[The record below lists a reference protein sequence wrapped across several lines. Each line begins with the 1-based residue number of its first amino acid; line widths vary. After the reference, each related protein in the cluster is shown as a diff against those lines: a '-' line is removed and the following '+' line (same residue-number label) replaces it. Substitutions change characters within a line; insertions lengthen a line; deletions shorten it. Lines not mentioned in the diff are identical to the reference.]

1 MPTPEYW
8 EPSTARTAGSPPPWT
23 GKRVPLVSR
32 APKIVLPRRLNK
44 KGTRQDEVGQPAQ
57 LQGRHHGAP
66 AACVGARR
74 AHAVRESRARDARP
88 ARRGPE
94 SRGPPADA
102 DPRRDVPQMA
112 HPWLSHVR
120 RGCDRRRA
128 VQRAAREPGVR
139 ARHRDLL
146 AVRAPPVAVLR
157 PGARRL
163 PAERPLGRSLQD
175 PARDRGVCPPAA
187 GAGATHRPGG
197 GCTHG
202 SARPARRGCGDR
214 GVPSLHDDA
223 RRREA
228 ELQDGHERLAG
239 RAAPGREDPGR
250 IPAAGLQPG
259 PGVSDASPT
268 ALAGKLALVTGAS
281 RGIGLAV
288 AELLHTAG
296 AHVVRLARTL
306 VDGTADRR
314 TDLRCDVTDPAA
326 VDRAVG
332 RVLADRGVPDI
343 VVNNAGIFFIKPAAE
358 TTPDDFTRTIAVNLI
373 APFLVTRALVPHLVR
388 RCTWHFV
395 TIGSIADYVAFTGS
409 TAYTASKFGL
419 RGMHEV
425 LRAELSRTGV
435 RTTLVSPGPVDTPIW
450 DGIDPDAR
458 PGFTKRNA
466 MLQAG
471 DVAEA
476 GLVFGTPGARDARD
490 QRRLVSP

>member
-8 EPSTARTAGSPPPWT
+8 ERSTARTARSLPPRT

-44 KGTRQDEVGQPAQ
+44 HGTRQDEVRLHRAA
-57 LQGRHHGAP
+57 AP
-66 AACVGARR
+66 GARAR
-74 AHAVRESRARDARP
+74 HAHAVRKSRARDARP
-88 ARRGPE
+88 ARRGPD

-102 DPRRDVPQMA
+102 GPRRDVPQMA
-112 HPWLSHVR
+112 HPRLPHVR
-120 RGCDRRRA
+120 GRRDRRRA
-128 VQRAAREPGVR
+128 LQRAARDPGVR

-146 AVRAPPVAVLR
+146 PVRAPPAAVLR

-163 PAERPLGRSLQD
+163 PAERAAGRSLQD
-175 PARDRGVCPPAA
+175 SARDRSVRPPAA
-187 GAGATHRPGG
+187 GAGAAHRSGG
-197 GCTHG
+197 GRAHG

-214 GVPSLHDDA
+214 GVPPLHDDA

-228 ELQDGHERLAG
+228 ELQDGHERLTG

-332 RVLADRGVPDI
+332 RVLTDRGVPDI
-343 VVNNAGIFFIKPAAE
+343 VVNNAGIFFIKPVAE
-358 TTPDDFTRTIAVNLI
+358 TTPDDFTRTIAVNLM

-388 RCTWHFV
+388 RGSGHFV
-395 TIGSIADYVAFTGS
+395 TIGSISDHVAFTGS
-409 TAYTASKFGL
+409 TAYAASKFGL

-435 RTTLVSPGPVDTPIW
+435 RTTLVSPGPVDTPMW
-450 DGIDPDAR
+450 DPIDPDAQ
-458 PGFTKRNA
+458 PGFTKRSA

-476 GLVFGTPGARDARD
+476 VLFAVTRAARVDVTEI
-490 QRRLVSP
+490 RLLPTVYTLRG